1 MGIHWYILS
10 AVVVIVIQRFLFR
23 RFGMKRLTYERS
35 FSVSRCFEGDHI
47 EMIERLTNGKILPV
61 PWLRVESLLHTGLKF
76 QSDANFDVS
85 NGQFYQNHKSLF
97 SLRGN
102 RQLTRRHAVQC
113 MQRGCYRLTSAS
125 LTYGDLFGMFST
137 WAAVPLKEEL
147 LVYPQPVD
155 YSELNLPSRS
165 YQGDITVRRWVV
177 EDPFTISGVRDYHSG
192 DSLKTINWNA
202 TARAGKLQV
211 HRRDFTADYRLMV
224 LLNVEDHEQMWEAVN
239 QTQLIEYGIR
249 LAAALVQYATEQGL
263 ETGFA
268 SNGHDLDVPGS
279 AMSVERGNGS
289 DHLLHMFEQM
299 AKLVIVRTVPF
310 DALLEQLAAQW
321 KGDESC
327 DIVIISAFMSEKIEL
342 AADKLR
348 SDGHSVDWM
357 PIPTLAGQAGETA

>member
-10 AVVVIVIQRFLFR
+10 AIVVIMVQRFVFR
-23 RFGMKRLTYERS
+23 QFGMKKLSYERS
-35 FSVSRCFEGDHI
+35 FSVNRCFEGDHI
-47 EMIERLTNGKILPV
+47 EMIEKLTNRKGLPV
-61 PWLRVESLLHTGLKF
+61 PWLRVESLVHTGLKF

-113 MQRGCYRLTSAS
+113 VQRGCYRLTGAS
-125 LTYGDLFGMFST
+125 LTYGDLFGMFSSWT
-137 WAAVPLKEEL
+137 AVPLKEEL
-147 LVYPQPVD
+147 IVYPQPAD
-155 YSELNLPSRS
+155 YSELLLPSRS
-165 YQGDITVRRWVV
+165 YQGDITVRRWIV

-211 HRRDFTADYRLMV
+211 HRRDFTADYRIMV
-224 LLNVEDHEQMWEAVN
+224 LLNVEDHELMWEVVN
-239 QTQLIEYGIR
+239 QTAVIEQGIR
-249 LAAALVQYATEQGL
+249 LAAALVQYAAEQGL

-268 SNGHDLDVPGS
+268 SNGHDLDVPGT
-279 AMSVERGNGS
+279 AIYVERGNGNE
-289 DHLLHMFEQM
+289 HLLQIFEQM
-299 AKLVIVRTVPF
+299 AKLAIIRAVPF
-310 DALLEQLAAQW
+310 DVLMEQMAEQW
-321 KGDESC
+321 RDEDSF
-327 DIVIISAFMSEKIEL
+327 DIVLISAFMSEKIER

-357 PIPTLAGQAGETA
+357 PIPSQAGETA